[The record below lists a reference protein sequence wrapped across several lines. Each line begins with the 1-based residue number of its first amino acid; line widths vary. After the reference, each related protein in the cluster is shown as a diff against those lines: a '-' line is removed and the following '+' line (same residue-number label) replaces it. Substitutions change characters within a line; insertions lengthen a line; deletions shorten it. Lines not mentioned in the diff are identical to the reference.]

1 MLGWAWLEGAG
12 VQVIGRTIAIGV
24 RPASRTGAA
33 LYRAAA
39 ILGRPPFIG
48 AIIFAIAH
56 AVVITV
62 GAAPR
67 LGHARLVGAH
77 VLGIG
82 KPIPITVPI
91 RWSGAAVIGGARLIR
106 ANVLPVGRAIAVA
119 IGAAIGCW

>member
-1 MLGWAWLEGAG
+1 MLGRAWLEGAG

-24 RPASRTGAA
+24 HPASRAGAA

-39 ILGRPPFIG
+39 VLGRPPFIG
-48 AIIFAIAH
+48 AIIFAIPH

-62 GAAPR
+62 GAAPC

-82 KPIPITVPI
+82 KPVPITVAI
-91 RWSGAAVIGGARLIR
+91 RRSGAAVIRGAGLSGAGI
-106 ANVLPVGRAIAVA
+106 LPVGHAVPVT